1 MNVMRYKSLILC
13 GMLILGMGASLEA
26 QNLGRVQRGQR
37 GYTPPPLQT
46 GDKKMYIEDE
56 LADIDTKMDIY
67 QAELQLDEFEKA
79 VMKNM
84 IIDYE
89 TQRKAML
96 QDETIEYQKKMEQV
110 EKYKEALR
118 KELEVFLTEEEI
130 RTFSNLHFN
139 DDKLDKIVKK
149 KKKENKRNRKN

>member
-1 MNVMRYKSLILC
+1 
-13 GMLILGMGASLEA
+13 
-26 QNLGRVQRGQR
+26 
-37 GYTPPPLQT
+37 
-46 GDKKMYIEDE
+46 
-56 LADIDTKMDIY
+56 
-67 QAELQLDEFEKA
+67 
-79 VMKNM
+79 
-84 IIDYE
+84 
-89 TQRKAML
+89 ML
-96 QDETIEYQKKMEQV
+96 QDETIEYQKKMEHV